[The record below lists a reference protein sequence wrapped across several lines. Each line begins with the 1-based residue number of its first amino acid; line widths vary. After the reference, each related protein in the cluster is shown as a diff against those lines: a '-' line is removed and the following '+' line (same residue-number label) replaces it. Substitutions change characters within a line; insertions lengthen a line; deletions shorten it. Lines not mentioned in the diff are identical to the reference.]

1 MDYKK
6 LQSEIIGNPSLY
18 GSMTDQQIADELNL
32 ADKVSTQEYRITA
45 LGMMKILGAT
55 NGAAYLDALTTVAAQ
70 NSAVKW
76 AMGNILTTGIDVG
89 DPEVVAMLNMLTGTG
104 VLVASDTTKVLDAAK
119 VSQSRAQQ
127 LGFRYISAQMVGT
140 ALGGNW

>member
-6 LQSEIIGNPSLY
+6 LQSEITGNPSLY
-18 GSMTDQQIADELNL
+18 GSMTDQQVADELNL

-55 NGAAYLDALTTVAAQ
+55 AGATYMDALTTVAAQ

-89 DPEVVAMLNMLTGTG
+89 DPEVVAMLNMLTSTG
-104 VLVASDTTKVLDAAK
+104 VLIASDRD
-119 VSQSRAQQ
+119 
-127 LGFRYISAQMVGT
+127 
-140 ALGGNW
+140 